1 MMENMIKLVA
11 SVKVAYI
18 PEACERAINRAAL
31 KISEEWARTEVNRA
45 VNRWFYECE
54 PVEGW

>member
-45 VNRWFYECE
+45 VNR
-54 PVEGW
+54 